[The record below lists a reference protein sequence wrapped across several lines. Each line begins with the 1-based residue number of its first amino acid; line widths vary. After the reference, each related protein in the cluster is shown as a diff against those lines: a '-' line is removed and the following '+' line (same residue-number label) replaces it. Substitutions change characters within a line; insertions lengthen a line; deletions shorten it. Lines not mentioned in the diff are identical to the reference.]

1 MSFSNFSMISKGVG
15 KIYRKTGDPDGGRG
29 SNFFAGNI
37 MGQTFFGE
45 KCKFWIENRGTKG
58 LEGGLDRIFQNFPL
72 PFSSPLRYRNFSELP
87 QLLPFFEFK
96 FWGVKIFFQSVK
108 KPVNRLIFP

>member
-37 MGQTFFGE
+37 MGQTFFGADF
-45 KCKFWIENRGTKG
+45 CTKG
-58 LEGGLDRIFQNFPL
+58 LEGGLDRIFKISLSLFPL
-72 PFSSPLRYRNFSELP
+72 P
-87 QLLPFFEFK
+87 
-96 FWGVKIFFQSVK
+96 
-108 KPVNRLIFP
+108 

>member
-1 MSFSNFSMISKGVG
+1 MQLCKMSFSNFSMISKGVG

-58 LEGGLDRIFQNFPL
+58 LEGGLDRKFP
-72 PFSSPLRYRNFSELP
+72 S
-87 QLLPFFEFK
+87 PFFPF
-96 FWGVKIFFQSVK
+96 
-108 KPVNRLIFP
+108 L